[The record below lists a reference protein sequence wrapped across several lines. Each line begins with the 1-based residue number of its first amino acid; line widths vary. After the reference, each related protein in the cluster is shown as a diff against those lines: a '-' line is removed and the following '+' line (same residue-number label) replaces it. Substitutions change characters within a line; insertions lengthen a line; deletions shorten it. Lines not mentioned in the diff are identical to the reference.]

1 MVVVGSGF
9 AVVVVV
15 RVGSDLMRWWW
26 AVGVARDFFFLI
38 YTEGIFKVILMCCNL
53 KIEHVMYGVS

>member
-26 AVGVARDFFFLI
+26 AVGVARDFFF
-38 YTEGIFKVILMCCNL
+38 FNL
-53 KIEHVMYGVS
+53 YRGNF

>member
-9 AVVVVV
+9 AVVLVVG
-15 RVGSDLMRWWW
+15 VGSDLMGWWW
-26 AVGVARDFFFLI
+26 AVGVARDFFFKI
-38 YTEGIFKVILMCCNL
+38 YTEGIFKVILMFCNL

>member
-15 RVGSDLMRWWW
+15 GVGSDLMRWWW
-26 AVGVARDFFFLI
+26 AVGVARDFFF
-38 YTEGIFKVILMCCNL
+38 
-53 KIEHVMYGVS
+53 